1 MFIFHIPPLK
11 AVLRS
16 QFLDFASAVDGVLL
30 RKEKKNGRLI
40 RPVTI
45 SDIGCAMVTPC
56 ICKRAF
62 MINST
67 GLRTAPERIIAITE
81 ASVAFLML

>member
-30 RKEKKNGRLI
+30 RNEKKNGRLI
-40 RPVTI
+40 RPVRI
-45 SDIGCAMVTPC
+45 SEMGCAMVIPS

-62 MINST
+62 ITKST
-67 GLRTAPERIIAITE
+67 GISTAPERIIAITE